1 MRQCTST
8 QGDSA
13 CTCLGLDVCVIYC
26 GNKGCTVNVCVAD
39 ERSEQHC
46 KGLAAQWCCLCW
58 YGTQVH
64 KGHLCVCVCVCVC
77 VHDVLQEVN
86 FAAKECSVPS
96 RHVSRETIT
105 RKADA
110 PFLRCGIVQ
119 RWLVTP
125 THCTHLPNPPTTCI
139 HTTPSVWCTAP
150 AITPHAA
157 AVQLSLALQGVQVEV
172 ASHPAMPRQS
182 KRYGVGRTG
191 HPRAAG
197 RTARAG
203 VQV

>member
-1 MRQCTST
+1 MCM
-8 QGDSA
+8 
-13 CTCLGLDVCVIYC
+13 
-26 GNKGCTVNVCVAD
+26 
-39 ERSEQHC
+39 
-46 KGLAAQWCCLCW
+46 
-58 YGTQVH
+58 
-64 KGHLCVCVCVCVC
+64 
-77 VHDVLQEVN
+77 HDVLQEVN

-197 RTARAG
+197 RTAQTFRFNNEKTLSAEL
-203 VQV
+203 VELADTCCQTDTLQRCCL